1 MEKHKAIR
9 TQRKTIEK
17 RQNNKNDVGLKRYN
31 SLIVYDYKTM
41 QF

>member
-1 MEKHKAIR
+1 METHKAIR

-17 RQNNKNDVGLKRYN
+17 RQNNTNDVGLKKYN
-31 SLIVYDYKTM
+31 SLIVYDHKTM